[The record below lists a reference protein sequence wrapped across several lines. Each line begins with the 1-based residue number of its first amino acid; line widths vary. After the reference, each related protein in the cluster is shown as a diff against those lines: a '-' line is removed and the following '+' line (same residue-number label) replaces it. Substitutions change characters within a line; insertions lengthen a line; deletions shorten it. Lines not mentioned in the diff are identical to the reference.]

1 MTSAV
6 LANLD
11 GKINSIAADTSASKL
26 NQQEH
31 EIILLVL
38 DINVISDT
46 KFYLFQIHS
55 CLAFKLSCPNQEF
68 TEVGDLIDC

>member
-11 GKINSIAADTSASKL
+11 GKINSIAEDTAASKL

-46 KFYLFQIHS
+46 KFYLFKFI
-55 CLAFKLSCPNQEF
+55 
-68 TEVGDLIDC
+68 VV

>member
-11 GKINSIAADTSASKL
+11 GKINSIAADTAASKL

-46 KFYLFQIHS
+46 KFYLFKFIVVW
-55 CLAFKLSCPNQEF
+55 LSSYRVPTKSSRKWE
-68 TEVGDLIDC
+68 I